1 MHVNI
6 FVLIKPAS
14 APTQKKKLEREVCIY
29 VPDGDNVGRKLTGVG
44 HMREMG
50 VGGGR
55 GGDCLINC
63 YLLVD
68 GYVVRGGIPSYHE
81 EGAVDSTRWSFSL
94 VAG

>member
-1 MHVNI
+1 M
-6 FVLIKPAS
+6 
-14 APTQKKKLEREVCIY
+14 Y
-29 VPDGDNVGRKLTGVG
+29 VADGDEGRRKLTGVG

-55 GGDCLINC
+55 GGDCLLDC

-68 GYVVRGGIPSYHE
+68 GYVVRGGIPSHYE